1 MNLWYRKPAE
11 NWNEAL
17 PLGNGKI
24 GGMVYGNIVDEQI
37 SLNDEGVWYGGGD
50 TNRNN
55 PDSLKNL
62 GKIRELLFNG
72 EVNKAEELA
81 KISMY
86 GTPRNM
92 RHYETL
98 GDLYIKHKNINENN
112 VKNYKRGLDINN
124 AIAWVEYEFQ
134 GISYRRE
141 YFISHV
147 DGVMII
153 KYTSSEKKA
162 LSLTMNLDRKKKFLD
177 KMGKLNENTIMMS
190 GVTGGKNGLA
200 FNAACKLIG
209 VGGEVYTI
217 GETIVGENLDEAIIV
232 FSSDTDYSNDN
243 PKSAVINRL
252 DNINYEGYDLYKNN
266 HIKDYKRYF
275 DNMKLK
281 FEGKAYDNLP
291 TDERLNLVKEGKVDI
306 GLINLYF
313 HYGRYLLISCSRPG
327 GLAANLQG
335 IWCEDVDPIWGSKY
349 TININIQMN
358 YWLTGP
364 CGLLELNKPLF
375 NLIDN
380 MRESGRITAREMY
393 NSKGFVAHHNTDAFG
408 DTAPQSHT
416 IAATIWPL
424 GAAWLC
430 THIWEH
436 YLFSLD
442 REFLKEYYP
451 IMKES
456 AEFFEDYL
464 VENKEGYLVTGPS
477 VSPENTFILENGQE
491 GNLCMGPTMD
501 IQILR
506 LLFTDCIEASKCLN
520 IDSEFRNK
528 LEVMVGKLPPTK
540 IGKYGQIQEW
550 AEDYEEK
557 DLGHRHVSQL
567 FGLHPSNEI
576 SLEKTPELAK
586 AAKVTLERRL
596 KNGGGHTGWSRA
608 WMINFWA
615 RLQEGEKLFNDLQS
629 LLSNST
635 MNNLL
640 DNHPPFQIDG
650 NFGAVAGICEMLL
663 QSQNGSLEILPSIPE
678 ELKNGEVVGINGRGS
693 FELDFKWING
703 KITYLKVKGKPGSSF
718 KLKIKK
724 ENSIKGNDINKE
736 VVINNNGEYIL
747 EN

>member
-37 SLNDEGVWYGGGD
+37 SLNDEGLWYGGGD

-81 KISMY
+81 KLSMY

-98 GDLYIKHKNINENN
+98 GDLYIKHKNINENE
-112 VKNYKRGLDINN
+112 VENYRRGLDINN

-134 GISYRRE
+134 GISYKRE

-147 DGVMII
+147 DGAMII

-162 LSLTMNLDRKKKFLD
+162 LNLTINLDRKKKFLD
-177 KMGKLNENTIMMS
+177 KMEKLNENAIMMS
-190 GVTGGKNGLA
+190 GVTGGKKGLA

-209 VGGEVYTI
+209 VGGEIYTI
-217 GETIVGENLDEAIIV
+217 GETIVGENLDEAVIV
-232 FSSDTDYSNDN
+232 FSSDTDYSNDD
-243 PKSAVINRL
+243 PKNTVINRL
-252 DNINYEGYDLYKNN
+252 YNIEYEGYDVYKNN
-266 HIKDYKRYF
+266 HIKDYQRYF
-275 DNMKLK
+275 HNMKLK
-281 FEGKAYDNLP
+281 FEGKAYDDLP
-291 TDERLNLVKEGKVDI
+291 TDERLNLIKEGKVDI

-335 IWCEDVDPIWGSKY
+335 IWCDDIDPIWGSKY

-375 NLIDN
+375 DLIDN
-380 MRESGRITAREMY
+380 MRENGRITARQMY

-442 REFLKEYYP
+442 KEFLKEYYP

-477 VSPENTFILENGQE
+477 VSPENTFILDNGQE

-528 LEVMVGKLPPTK
+528 LEVMIGKLPPTK

-576 SLEKTPELAK
+576 SLEKTPKLAK
-586 AAKVTLERRL
+586 AAKATLERRL

-615 RLQEGEKLFNDLQS
+615 RLQESEKLFNDLQS

-635 MNNLL
+635 MTNLL

-663 QSQNGSLEILPSIPE
+663 QSQNGILEILPSIPE
-678 ELKNGEVVGINGRGS
+678 KLKDGEVMGINGRGN
-693 FELDFKWING
+693 FELDFKWVNG
-703 KITYLKVKGKPGSSF
+703 KITYLKVKGRPGSSF

-724 ENSIKGNDINKE
+724 ENSMDGNDINKE

-747 EN
+747 ES

>member
-1 MNLWYRKPAE
+1 MNLWYTKPAD

-37 SLNDEGVWYGGGD
+37 SLNDEELWYGGGE

-81 KISMY
+81 KLSMY

-98 GDLYIKHKNINENN
+98 GDLYIKHKNINEND

-124 AIAWVEYEFQ
+124 AIAWVEYESQ
-134 GISYRRE
+134 GINYKRE

-153 KYTSSEKKA
+153 KYTSSEKNT
-162 LSLTMNLDRKKKFLD
+162 LNLTINLDRKKKFLD
-177 KMGKLNENTIMMS
+177 KMEKLNERTIMMS
-190 GVTGGKNGLA
+190 GVTGGEKGLS
-200 FNAACKLIG
+200 FNAGCKLIG
-209 VGGEVYTI
+209 VGGDIYTI

-232 FSSDTDYSNDN
+232 FSCDTDYLNDN
-243 PKSAVINRL
+243 PKNRVINRL
-252 DNINYEGYDLYKNN
+252 NNINYERYDIYKNN
-266 HIKDYKRYF
+266 HIKDYQRYF

-281 FEGKAYDNLP
+281 FEGKSYDDLP
-291 TDERLNLVKEGKVDI
+291 TDRRLNLIKEGKIDI

-335 IWCEDVDPIWGSKY
+335 IWCEDIDPIWGSKY

-375 NLIDN
+375 KLIDN
-380 MRESGRITAREMY
+380 MRENGRITAREMY
-393 NSKGFVAHHNTDAFG
+393 DSKGFVAHHNTDAFG

-424 GAAWLC
+424 GGAWLC

-442 REFLKEYYP
+442 KEFLKEYYP
-451 IMKES
+451 IMKEA

-464 VENKEGYLVTGPS
+464 VENKEGNLVTGPS

-506 LLFTDCIEASKCLN
+506 LLFTGCIEASKCLN

-528 LEVMVGKLPPTK
+528 LEVMIGKLPSTK

-663 QSQNGSLEILPSIPE
+663 QSQNGILEILPSISE
-678 ELKNGEVVGINGRGS
+678 ELKNGEVVGINGRGN
-693 FELDFKWING
+693 FKLDFKWNNG

-724 ENSIKGNDINKE
+724 ENSMDGNDINRE